1 VIYGFLNGPKHTV
14 SLASLVRTRTCSS
27 QHGGEFVRSQSCLQ
41 DSSALLCGTQKLL
54 AYYGLSIFIHIYPTL
69 SIFISYLSHI
79 YPIFIPYLSH
89 RSAKITIGWYC
100 KYHPRYGCSDYH
112 GSRTAKKT
120 IKVFQHSGNNKAVSC
135 RKRICRILY
144 LHIRSYK
151 YITYIY
157 IEYMCNT
164 ENIEHISI
172 LVTSKVLR

>member
-1 VIYGFLNGPKHTV
+1 MFISTWWR
-14 SLASLVRTRTCSS
+14 VRQKPILPSRFFCIAMRYTKVV
-27 QHGGEFVRSQSCLQ
+27 G
-41 DSSALLCGTQKLL
+41 LLW
-54 AYYGLSIFIHIYPTL
+54 FIHIYPYL
-69 SIFISYLSHI
+69 SHFIHIYLIFIS
-79 YPIFIPYLSH
+79 YLSH

-112 GSRTAKKT
+112 GSRTAKKQT

-157 IEYMCNT
+157 RIYVQYR
-164 ENIEHISI
+164 EH
-172 LVTSKVLR
+172 